1 MEDKIIAT
9 NRQAHYNYTILESFE
24 AGIELKGTEVKSLRV
39 GQANL
44 KDSFGKVEN
53 GEIFLYNM
61 HIAPYEFGNIANVD
75 PIRPRKLLLHKNQIR
90 RLIGD
95 VSAKRLALIPLKL
108 YFKRGIAKVELAL
121 AKGKKL
127 YDKRESIRRR
137 ESELELKRILK
148 GGDRSRPR

>member
-1 MEDKIIAT
+1 MEEKVVAT
-9 NRQAHYNYTILESFE
+9 NRQARYNYTILESFE
-24 AGIELKGTEVKSLRV
+24 AGIELKGTEVKSLRA
-39 GQANL
+39 GQTNL
-44 KDSFGKVEN
+44 KDSFARVDN

-95 VSAKRLALIPLKL
+95 LAAKRLTLIPLKL
-108 YFKRGIAKVELAL
+108 YFKHGIAKVELAI

-127 YDKRESIRRR
+127 YDKREAIRKR
-137 ESELELKRILK
+137 ESERELRRIARGK
-148 GGDRSRPR
+148 I